1 MLELILHCTLSAQ
14 VDLDIGGR
22 SVQFEIDTAVS
33 SSIGEQAT
41 KFCTSYGAEF
51 GVTQETLGEC
61 TQNVVQALE
70 GKVAAAVAEKGLTP
84 VAQQQQQQEVQE
96 EAVPSFQVPLFFI
109 GVNMNNDI

>member
-1 MLELILHCTLSAQ
+1 LSAQ

-41 KFCTSYGAEF
+41 KFCTSY
-51 GVTQETLGEC
+51 

-84 VAQQQQQQEVQE
+84 VAQQQQQQQQEVQE